1 MFDLRSTFVVK
12 VGGKE
17 DFLKQTAKQDRT
29 TFLCVS
35 QEVFENLFD
44 LFPKSKIV
52 IQKRALERRRVFM
65 DHLELLEKF
74 LDKKAEKMARMKERR
89 LLEEKINKMK
99 REILQKRQ
107 KGFKESEIQDLL
119 QGL

>member
-1 MFDLRSTFVVK
+1 
-12 VGGKE
+12 
-17 DFLKQTAKQDRT
+17 
-29 TFLCVS
+29 
-35 QEVFENLFD
+35 
-44 LFPKSKIV
+44 
-52 IQKRALERRRVFM
+52 M

-107 KGFKESEIQDLL
+107 KGFKESEIKDLL

>member
-1 MFDLRSTFVVK
+1 MFDLRSNFVIK

-17 DFLKQTAKQDRT
+17 DYLKQTAKQDRT

-35 QEVFENLFD
+35 QQIFENLFE

-65 DHLELLEKF
+65 DHLEKLESF
-74 LDKKAEKMARMKERR
+74 LSIKKKKMKTLQRKRLHAERQNR
-89 LLEEKINKMK
+89 INKEIQFK
-99 REILQKRQ
+99 RAQGIP
-107 KGFKESEIQDLL
+107 ESELGYLIE
-119 QGL
+119 

>member
-1 MFDLRSTFVVK
+1 
-12 VGGKE
+12 
-17 DFLKQTAKQDRT
+17 
-29 TFLCVS
+29 
-35 QEVFENLFD
+35 
-44 LFPKSKIV
+44 
-52 IQKRALERRRVFM
+52 M

>member
-44 LFPKSKIV
+44 QFPKSKIV

-74 LDKKAEKMARMKERR
+74 LDKK
-89 LLEEKINKMK
+89 
-99 REILQKRQ
+99 
-107 KGFKESEIQDLL
+107 S
-119 QGL
+119 